1 MPAKMNAQ
9 KKQHLRDFVG
19 DFISLQEQKFD
30 PACKEE
36 QRTGY
41 FIHEGKEYLSFF
53 KLNLSNKIDE
63 YYIARLEKDLS
74 DQPICKTKKGQ
85 ERVFREWMWIYP
97 LRQMTMTNDGTIIG
111 DWYISGYSRSKGWR
125 KVE

>member
-30 PACKEE
+30 PSCKED

-74 DQPICKTKKGQ
+74 DKPICKTKKGQ

-125 KVE
+125 KVQ

>member
-1 MPAKMNAQ
+1 MNAQ
-9 KKQHLRDFVG
+9 KKQHLCDFVE

-30 PACKEE
+30 PECKGD

-41 FIHEGKEYLSFF
+41 FLHEGKEYLSFF

-63 YYIARLEKDLS
+63 YYIARMQKDKS
-74 DQPICKTKKGQ
+74 DQSVCKTKKGQ
-85 ERVFREWMWIYP
+85 ERVIREWMWIYP

-111 DWYISGYSRSKGWR
+111 DWYVGGYSRTKGWC
-125 KVE
+125 KV

>member
-9 KKQHLRDFVG
+9 KKQHLRDFVE
-19 DFISLQEQKFD
+19 DFIPLQEQKFD
-30 PACKEE
+30 PECKGD

-85 ERVFREWMWIYP
+85 ERVIREWMWIYP

-111 DWYISGYSRSKGWR
+111 DWYISGYSRSNGWR
-125 KVE
+125 KVQ